1 MKTEL
6 ITIDDNAIK
15 FEVVKEGGKVKIE
28 NKIKVNNISDEKI
41 VLGIKIN
48 HREFYV
54 VTPSHCFIEPHEIKE
69 ISNSYLKQLQKKNSV
84 WKGKTVRL

>member
-48 HREFYV
+48 HYFLAL
-54 VTPSHCFIEPHEIKE
+54 E
-69 ISNSYLKQLQKKNSV
+69 IS
-84 WKGKTVRL
+84 R